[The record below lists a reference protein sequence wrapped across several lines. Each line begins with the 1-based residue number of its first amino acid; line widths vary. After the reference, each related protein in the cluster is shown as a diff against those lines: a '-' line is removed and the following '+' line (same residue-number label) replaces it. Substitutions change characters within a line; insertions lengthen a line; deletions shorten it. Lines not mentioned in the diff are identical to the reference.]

1 RRRRRRRRSRTD
13 LTLGRAARRLR
24 GARPSLTRTLR
35 HCLTSPRPMR
45 SHGAANL
52 EAIAAKLDRQE
63 PRPRHVPPP
72 CEAERAARASGPE
85 SWAKAPAAKGLRRQ
99 DVRATVPL
107 RGVKPSARGKKECRP
122 RASRPRGAP
131 QAAPPRGR
139 AWGPHDRLRPLG
151 TRRGSEPRRGVS
163 YSPPSGRPA
172 SAHAARSAARAPLPS
187 GLFCNR
193 SACRPG
199 RASGAR
205 RASSQRAAPSSP
217 TRLLESPRNCR
228 FSRPQGPGVPRP
240 NAPRPRPPRGCRR
253 GRAPAA
259 PAARRGPRPD
269 APRPRPPRGFWR
281 GRAPAA
287 PAARRE
293 PRPGA
298 PRPRPPRGCRPCG
311 APAAA
316 ARRQR

>member
-1 RRRRRRRRSRTD
+1 
-13 LTLGRAARRLR
+13 
-24 GARPSLTRTLR
+24 
-35 HCLTSPRPMR
+35 MR

-228 FSRPQGPGVPRP
+228 FCTLIVGWV
-240 NAPRPRPPRGCRR
+240 
-253 GRAPAA
+253 
-259 PAARRGPRPD
+259 
-269 APRPRPPRGFWR
+269 
-281 GRAPAA
+281 
-287 PAARRE
+287 
-293 PRPGA
+293 
-298 PRPRPPRGCRPCG
+298 
-311 APAAA
+311 
-316 ARRQR
+316 

>member
-1 RRRRRRRRSRTD
+1 MLNFRSGCEGTGQLAARAARTTRATRRRDPATGTVQRAAREEGSHRGRGLLATGSAQTVTWRRGQRGWREGGGRRRRRRRSRTD

-24 GARPSLTRTLR
+24 GARPSL
-35 HCLTSPRPMR
+35 
-45 SHGAANL
+45 
-52 EAIAAKLDRQE
+52 K
-63 PRPRHVPPP
+63 
-72 CEAERAARASGPE
+72 
-85 SWAKAPAAKGLRRQ
+85 
-99 DVRATVPL
+99 
-107 RGVKPSARGKKECRP
+107 CRP

-228 FSRPQGPGVPRP
+228 FCLRGPECRGQTRRALVPHAVAAEAEHLQPRQRAEGRGQTRRALVPHAVSGEAEHPQLRQRAESRGQARRALVPHEVVGHVEHPQP
-240 NAPRPRPPRGCRR
+240 RR
-253 GRAPAA
+253 G
-259 PAARRGPRPD
+259 ARGEHGGQLLDLLVPK
-269 APRPRPPRGFWR
+269 A
-281 GRAPAA
+281 
-287 PAARRE
+287 E
-293 PRPGA
+293 
-298 PRPRPPRGCRPCG
+298 
-311 APAAA
+311 
-316 ARRQR
+316 

>member
-1 RRRRRRRRSRTD
+1 
-13 LTLGRAARRLR
+13 
-24 GARPSLTRTLR
+24 
-35 HCLTSPRPMR
+35 MR

-107 RGVKPSARGKKECRP
+107 RGKPSARGKKECRP

-228 FSRPQGPGVPRP
+228 FS
-240 NAPRPRPPRGCRR
+240 
-253 GRAPAA
+253 